1 MTITQLHLANFLQ
14 LVEEAGSLTKLAR
27 KCGYDNAASL
37 SQLKHRLEEQAED
50 EKARGIRPSL
60 AAKLEAGMHK
70 RKGWLNRDHRKDKE
84 KAAAAEA
91 ARQER
96 AAQAAAAAAPA
107 FHMPAEGRAVSI
119 TRNTSETQI
128 TLSLNL
134 DGTGQYRLDTGVPFL
149 EHMLA
154 QVARHGMIDLDITC
168 KGDLHIDDHHTV
180 EDIGIVLGQAL
191 KQALGNKVGI
201 RRYGH
206 AYVPL
211 DEALSRVVIDLS
223 GRPGL
228 VYNIDFTRALIGRFD
243 VDLFEEFF
251 HGVVNHSMMT
261 LHIDNLSGSNA
272 HHQAET
278 VFKAFGRALR
288 MAAEY
293 DPRMAGQ
300 TPSTKGTL
308 SDESVAVEKEE
319 AQSEE

>member
-37 SQLKHRLEEQAED
+37 SQLKRRLEEQAED

-70 RKGWLNRDHRKDKE
+70 RKGWLNRDHSKDKE

-191 KQALGNKVGI
+191 KQALGSKAGI

-261 LHIDNLSGSNA
+261 LHIDNLSGHNA

-308 SDESVAVEKEE
+308 SDESVAVEQEE
-319 AQSEE
+319 AQSEA